1 LKGRVLL
8 TVEDVMVDIAS
19 RRAVVCAALL
29 LLVPASLSAADDFE
43 TALLRKFTK
52 QNQSSV
58 IQLKLQVE
66 KNLTKAI
73 LLGQAEPEK
82 AYLLLR
88 ETQFLLDEADTLS
101 RAERD
106 VLMRKLDDGCRDAKA
121 RLDSKRQQSKPRP
134 TEEAAGPVLLGP
146 IIGTYQS
153 QSQATVTPI
162 VSPDRR
168 WVRISFSGSFFF
180 RSR

>member
-1 LKGRVLL
+1 
-8 TVEDVMVDIAS
+8 MVDVSLA
-19 RRAVVCAALL
+19 RAAGWVTLL
-29 LLVPASLSAADDFE
+29 LFVPATLNAADDFE
-43 TALLRKFTK
+43 AALLRKFTK
-52 QNQSSV
+52 QNQNSV
-58 IQLKLQVE
+58 THVKLQVE
-66 KNLTKAI
+66 RNLAKAI

-106 VLMRKLDDGCRDAKA
+106 VLMRKLDDGFRDAKA
-121 RLDSKRQQSKPRP
+121 RLDSQRQQSKPQP
-134 TEEAAGPVLLGP
+134 TEEVAGPVQLGP
-146 IIGTYQS
+146 ITGTYQS

-168 WVRISFSGSFFF
+168 WVRISFSGSFSF